1 MLYDALDT
9 RNRTFPSLKGL
20 PQMLDRFYV
29 PPSDMVRV
37 SAEALR
43 KTVIE
48 IFQGVGVPAD
58 DAAEGAHTLV
68 ASDLRGVES
77 HGVSNMLRNYVMWFR
92 DGRLNPTPQWKIL
105 RETPGTATIDGDG
118 GLGVIQGPR
127 AMRLAMEK
135 ARTVGIGIVVMHN
148 SGHLGAVGHHAMLA
162 AEQDMVGV
170 CMTAA
175 GLRVL
180 PTFGR
185 IPRMG
190 TNPISIAA
198 PAGTEPYVLFD
209 AATSAVAGNKIVLAE
224 RVGADMEPA
233 WVAGLDGVPI
243 TEAQPVPPRGQ
254 FNQLPLGG
262 TREQG
267 SHKGYGLALM
277 VEILSTMLSGG
288 IPTMLN
294 PDAGA
299 KHYFAAYNIEAF
311 TDLAGFKEMM
321 DTTLQT
327 LQETPPADGAER
339 VIYPGL
345 PEHEHEA
352 DRKVNGIP
360 LHSEVIA
367 WFDLIAEELNIAPLE
382 RMDS

>member
-1 MLYDALDT
+1 
-9 RNRTFPSLKGL
+9 
-20 PQMLDRFYV
+20 MLDRFYV
-29 PPSDMVRV
+29 PPGDRV
-37 SAEALR
+37 KVSESELR
-43 KTVIE
+43 KTVAA
-48 IFQGVGVPAD
+48 IFEGVGVPAE
-58 DAAEGAHTLV
+58 DAAEGANTLV

-92 DGRLNPTPQWKIL
+92 NGQYNPTPDWKIV
-105 RETPGTATIDGDG
+105 RETPGTATIDGDK

-127 AMRLAMEK
+127 AMRMAVEK
-135 ARTVGIGIVVMHN
+135 ARTVGVGIVVIRN

-170 CMTAA
+170 CMTSA

-185 IPRMG
+185 IPRLG

-198 PAGTEPYVLFD
+198 PAKTEPYLLFD
-209 AATSAVAGNKIVLAE
+209 VATSAVAGNKIVLAE
-224 RVGADMEPA
+224 RVGALMEPA

-243 TEAQPVPPRGQ
+243 TEPQPVPPRGE

-267 SHKGYGLALM
+267 SHKGYGLAMM
-277 VEILSTMLSGG
+277 VEVLCTLLSGG
-288 IPTMLN
+288 VPMML
-294 PDAGA
+294 DAQSGA

-311 TDLAGFKEMM
+311 TDLDEFKEMM
-321 DTTLQT
+321 DHTLQT
-327 LQETPPADGAER
+327 LMETPPADGEER

-345 PEHEHEA
+345 PEHEHMT

-360 LHSEVIA
+360 LHSEVIE
-367 WFDLIAEELNIAPLE
+367 WFDHIADELGIPALE
-382 RMDS
+382 RLE

>member
-1 MLYDALDT
+1 
-9 RNRTFPSLKGL
+9 
-20 PQMLDRFYV
+20 MLDRFYV
-29 PPSDMVRV
+29 PPDDRVRV
-37 SAEALR
+37 TEGALR
-43 KTVIE
+43 RTVAE
-48 IFQGVGVPAD
+48 IFEGVGVPPE
-58 DAAEGAHTLV
+58 DAAEGANTLV
-68 ASDLRGVES
+68 ASDLRGMES

-92 DGRLNPTPQWKIL
+92 SGRLNPTPEWKIV
-105 RETPGTATIDGDG
+105 REWPGTASIDGDG

-127 AMRLAMEK
+127 AMRIAIEK
-135 ARTVGIGIVVMHN
+135 ARTVGVGIVTIQN

-162 AEQDMVGV
+162 AEADMVGV

-185 IPRMG
+185 IPRLG

-198 PAGTEPYVLFD
+198 PARTEPYMLFD

-224 RVGADMEPA
+224 RVGALMEPG
-233 WVAGLDGVPI
+233 WVAGLDGAPI
-243 TEAQPVPPRGQ
+243 TDAQPVPPRGE

-277 VEILSTMLSGG
+277 VEVLSTLLAGG
-288 IPTMLN
+288 IPTMLD
-294 PDAGA
+294 PESGA

-311 TDLAGFKEMM
+311 TDLDGFKDTM
-321 DTTLQT
+321 DHMLQA
-327 LQETPPADGAER
+327 LQETPPAAGEEQ

-345 PEHEHEA
+345 PEHEHER
-352 DRKVNGIP
+352 DRRANGIP
-360 LHSEVIA
+360 LHTEVVG
-367 WFDLIAEELNIAPLE
+367 WFDGITAELGISPLE
-382 RMDS
+382 RLSG

>member
-1 MLYDALDT
+1 
-9 RNRTFPSLKGL
+9 
-20 PQMLDRFYV
+20 MLDRFYV

-37 SAEALR
+37 SEGALR
-43 KTVIE
+43 ATVTA
-48 IFQGVGVPAD
+48 IFEGVGVPAEE
-58 DAAEGAHTLV
+58 AAEGANTLV

-92 DGRLNPTPQWKIL
+92 EGRLNPTPQWKII
-105 RETPGTATIDGDG
+105 REAPGTATIDGDG
-118 GLGVIQGPR
+118 GLGVIQGPP

-135 ARTVGIGIVVMHN
+135 ARNVGIGIVIIQN

-162 AEQDMVGV
+162 AEEDMVGV

-185 IPRMG
+185 IPRIG

-198 PAGTEPYVLFD
+198 PARTEPFVLFD
-209 AATSAVAGNKIVLAE
+209 AATSAVAGNKITLAE
-224 RVGADMEPA
+224 RVGALMEPA

-243 TEAQPVPPRGQ
+243 TDSQPVPPRGE

-277 VEILSTMLSGG
+277 VEILSTLLSGG

-311 TDLAGFKEMM
+311 TDLDGFKEMM
-321 DTTLQT
+321 DVMLQT

-339 VIYPGL
+339 VLYPGL
-345 PEHEHEA
+345 PEHEHEV
-352 DRKVNGIP
+352 DRRVNGIP

-367 WFDLIAEELNIAPLE
+367 WFDLITAELGIPSLQ
-382 RMDS
+382 RM

>member
-1 MLYDALDT
+1 
-9 RNRTFPSLKGL
+9 
-20 PQMLDRFYV
+20 MLDRFYV
-29 PPSDMVRV
+29 PPGDRV
-37 SAEALR
+37 KVSEEALR
-43 KTVIE
+43 KTVAA
-48 IFQGVGVPAD
+48 IFEGVGVPPD
-58 DAAEGAHTLV
+58 DAAEGANTLV

-92 DGRLNPTPQWKIL
+92 GGQYNPTPDWKIV
-105 RETPGTATIDGDG
+105 RETPGTATIEGDK

-127 AMRLAMEK
+127 AMRMAVEK
-135 ARTVGIGIVVMHN
+135 ARTVGVGIVVIRN

-170 CMTAA
+170 CMTSA

-185 IPRMG
+185 IPRLG

-198 PAGTEPYVLFD
+198 PAKTEPYLLFD
-209 AATSAVAGNKIVLAE
+209 VATSAVAGNKIVLAE
-224 RVGADMEPA
+224 RVGALMEPA

-243 TEAQPVPPRGQ
+243 TDSQPVPPRGE

-267 SHKGYGLALM
+267 SHKGYGLAMM
-277 VEILSTMLSGG
+277 VEVLCTMLSGG
-288 IPTMLN
+288 VPMML
-294 PDAGA
+294 DSGSGA

-311 TDLAGFKEMM
+311 TDLDEFKEMM
-321 DTTLQT
+321 DQTLQT
-327 LQETPPADGAER
+327 LMETPPADGEER

-345 PEHEHEA
+345 PEHEHEV
-352 DRKVNGIP
+352 DRKANGIP
-360 LHSEVIA
+360 LHTEVIE
-367 WFDLIAEELNIAPLE
+367 WFDLITNELGIASLD
-382 RMDS
+382 RMS